1 MAKESTKGIT
11 GNGQMAKLQRQRKHM
26 FISAGIGMLL
36 LLLFM
41 TSNFFLS
48 SMSSSKQ
55 DVIIALNQ
63 YRLGSKALTYAVQ
76 SYAVSGDVKYY
87 DDYMRELNEDM
98 NRDKALAVLE
108 ENNITEEEW
117 EGIDQIAAL
126 SNGLVPLEEQAME
139 YAKAGDTDMAISQVF
154 SQEYEDTIR
163 EINALSDETINQII
177 ARMEHNQNIVQI
189 IQIVLEILFFVAL
202 AVMIMQTASII
213 RFARKELLLPIEKV
227 SLQMSAIAQGDFST
241 ELDLAQD
248 DSEVG
253 SMVGS
258 IAFMKKNIR
267 SMIGEISDVLE
278 LMGNGN
284 YNVTMQQEY
293 VGEFQKIEE
302 SFRLIAEKMRD
313 TLRTIRQVS
322 GQVDSGASQL
332 SSAAYNLAE
341 GSTDQAGQVSTLL
354 TISED
359 MESSMAESAEAARA
373 SVELASLAGETLQIG
388 NEKMLELKEAIGEIN
403 RCSEQIKT
411 IIGTIDGIAT
421 ETNLLSLNASIEAA
435 RAGEA
440 GKGFAVVA
448 DQVKNLAEE
457 SARAT
462 GRTTNLIE
470 TTIEAVNRGI
480 TIADETAEN
489 MQRVMSDAEAAIEK
503 MGQVASMLEK
513 DMGYMRQIG
522 GSIAQVSSVVDN
534 NSATSQETAAVSQ
547 EQKAQVETLVSLIDR
562 FEI

>member
-63 YRLGSKALTYAVQ
+63 YRLGSKTLTYAVQ
-76 SYAVSGDVKYY
+76 SYAVSGDMKHY
-87 DDYMRELNEDM
+87 DDYMRELNEDK

-108 ENNITEEEW
+108 ANNITEEEW
-117 EGIDQIAAL
+117 AGIHRIAEL
-126 SNGLVPLEEQAME
+126 SNGLVPLEENAME
-139 YAKAGDTDMAISQVF
+139 YARAGDTEMAVSQVF

-177 ARMEHNQNIVQI
+177 TRMERNQNIVQI

-202 AVMIMQTASII
+202 AVMIMQTTSII
-213 RFARKELLLPIEKV
+213 RFARKELLVPIEKV
-227 SLQMSAIAQGDFST
+227 SQQMSAIAQGDFST

-284 YNVTMQQEY
+284 YNVSMQQEY
-293 VGEFQKIEE
+293 VGEFCKIQE

-341 GSTDQAGQVSTLL
+341 GSTDQAGHVSTLL
-354 TISED
+354 TIAED
-359 MESSMAESAEAARA
+359 MESSMAESVEAATA
-373 SVELASLAGETLQIG
+373 SVKLASLAGETLQTG

-440 GKGFAVVA
+440 GRGFAVVA

-457 SARAT
+457 SAKAT

>member
-11 GNGQMAKLQRQRKHM
+11 GNGQMAKLQRQRKYM

-63 YRLGSKALTYAVQ
+63 YRLGSKTLTYAVQ
-76 SYAVSGDVKYY
+76 SYAVSGDMKHY
-87 DDYMRELNEDM
+87 DDYMRELNEDK

-108 ENNITEEEW
+108 ANNITEEEW
-117 EGIDQIAAL
+117 AGIHRIAEL
-126 SNGLVPLEEQAME
+126 SNGLVPLEENAME
-139 YAKAGDTDMAISQVF
+139 YARAGDTEMAVSQVF

-177 ARMEHNQNIVQI
+177 TRMERNQNIVQI

-202 AVMIMQTASII
+202 AVMIMQTTSII

-227 SLQMSAIAQGDFST
+227 SQQMSAIAQGDFST

-284 YNVTMQQEY
+284 YNVSMQQEY
-293 VGEFQKIEE
+293 VGEFCKIQE

-341 GSTDQAGQVSTLL
+341 GSTDQAGHVSTLL
-354 TISED
+354 TIAED
-359 MESSMAESAEAARA
+359 MEISMAESVEAATA
-373 SVELASLAGETLQIG
+373 SVKLASLAGETLQTG
-388 NEKMLELKEAIGEIN
+388 NEKMMELKEAIGEIN

-440 GKGFAVVA
+440 GRGFAVVA

>member
-1 MAKESTKGIT
+1 MAKESTNGIT

-41 TSNFFLS
+41 ASNFFLNT
-48 SMSSSKQ
+48 MSSSKQ

-63 YRLGSKALTYAVQ
+63 YRLGSKTLTYAVQ
-76 SYAVSGDVKYY
+76 SYAVSGDVKHY
-87 DDYMRELNEDM
+87 DDYMRELNEDK

-108 ENNITEEEW
+108 ANNITEEEW
-117 EGIDQIAAL
+117 AGIDRIAEL
-126 SNGLVPLEEQAME
+126 SNGLVPLEENAME
-139 YAKAGDTDMAISQVF
+139 YAKAGDTEMAVSQVF

-163 EINALSDETINQII
+163 EINALSDENINRII
-177 ARMEHNQNIVQI
+177 TRMENNQNIIQI
-189 IQIVLEILFFVAL
+189 IQVVLEILFFAAL
-202 AVMIMQTASII
+202 AVMIMQTVSII

-278 LMGNGN
+278 MMGNGN

-293 VGEFQKIEE
+293 VGEFRKIEE

-313 TLRTIRQVS
+313 TLRTLRQVS

-341 GSTDQAGQVSTLL
+341 GSTDQAGHVSTLL
-354 TISED
+354 TIAED

-373 SVELASLAGETLQIG
+373 SVELASLAGGTLQIG
-388 NEKMLELKEAIGEIN
+388 NEKMMELKEAIGEIN

-440 GKGFAVVA
+440 GRGFAVVA

-457 SARAT
+457 SAKAT

>member
-11 GNGQMAKLQRQRKHM
+11 RNGQMAKLQRQRKHM

-41 TSNFFLS
+41 TSNFLLS

-63 YRLGSKALTYAVQ
+63 YRLGSKTLTYAVQ
-76 SYAVSGDVKYY
+76 SYAVSGDMKHY
-87 DDYMRELNEDM
+87 DDYMRELNEDK

-108 ENNITEEEW
+108 ANDITEEEW
-117 EGIDQIAAL
+117 AGIHRIAEL
-126 SNGLVPLEEQAME
+126 SNGLVPLEENAME
-139 YAKAGDTDMAISQVF
+139 YARAGDTEMAVSQVF

-177 ARMEHNQNIVQI
+177 TRMERNQNIVEI

-202 AVMIMQTASII
+202 AVMIMQTTSII
-213 RFARKELLLPIEKV
+213 RFARKELLVPIEKV
-227 SLQMSAIAQGDFST
+227 SQQMSAIAQGDFST

-284 YNVTMQQEY
+284 YNVSMQQEY
-293 VGEFQKIEE
+293 VGEFCKIQE

-341 GSTDQAGQVSTLL
+341 GSTDQAGHVSTLL
-354 TISED
+354 TIAED
-359 MESSMAESAEAARA
+359 MESSMAESVEAATA
-373 SVELASLAGETLQIG
+373 SVKLASLAGETLQTG
-388 NEKMLELKEAIGEIN
+388 NEKMMELKEAIGEIN

-440 GKGFAVVA
+440 GRGFAVVA

-457 SARAT
+457 SAKAT

>member
-11 GNGQMAKLQRQRKHM
+11 RNGQMAKLQRHRKHM

-41 TSNFFLS
+41 TSNFLLS

-63 YRLGSKALTYAVQ
+63 YRLGSKTLTYAVQ
-76 SYAVSGDVKYY
+76 SYAVSGDMKHY
-87 DDYMRELNEDM
+87 DDYMRELNEDK

-108 ENNITEEEW
+108 ANDITEEEW
-117 EGIDQIAAL
+117 AGIHRIAEL
-126 SNGLVPLEEQAME
+126 SNGLVPLEENAME
-139 YAKAGDTDMAISQVF
+139 YARAGDTEMAVSQVF

-177 ARMEHNQNIVQI
+177 TRMERNQNIVEI

-202 AVMIMQTASII
+202 AVMIMQTTSII
-213 RFARKELLLPIEKV
+213 RFARKELLVPIEKV
-227 SLQMSAIAQGDFST
+227 SQQMSAIAQGDFST

-284 YNVTMQQEY
+284 YNVSMQQEY
-293 VGEFQKIEE
+293 VGEFCKIQE

-341 GSTDQAGQVSTLL
+341 GSTDQAGHVSTLL
-354 TISED
+354 TIAED
-359 MESSMAESAEAARA
+359 MESSMAESVEAATA
-373 SVELASLAGETLQIG
+373 SVKLASLAGETLQTG
-388 NEKMLELKEAIGEIN
+388 NEKMMELKEAIGEIN

-440 GKGFAVVA
+440 GRGFAVVA

-457 SARAT
+457 SAKAT

>member
-1 MAKESTKGIT
+1 MAKESTIGRT

-41 TSNFFLS
+41 ASNFFLNT
-48 SMSSSKQ
+48 MSSSKQ

-440 GKGFAVVA
+440 GRGFAVVA

>member
-1 MAKESTKGIT
+1 MAKERTKGIT

-63 YRLGSKALTYAVQ
+63 YRLGSKTLTYAVQ
-76 SYAVSGDVKYY
+76 SYAVSGDMKHY
-87 DDYMRELNEDM
+87 DDYMRELNEDK

-108 ENNITEEEW
+108 ANNITEEEW
-117 EGIDQIAAL
+117 AGIHRIAEL
-126 SNGLVPLEEQAME
+126 SNGLVPLEENAME
-139 YAKAGDTDMAISQVF
+139 YARAGDTEMAVSQVF

-177 ARMEHNQNIVQI
+177 TRMERNQNIVQI

-202 AVMIMQTASII
+202 AVMIMQTTSII
-213 RFARKELLLPIEKV
+213 RFARKELLVPIEKV
-227 SLQMSAIAQGDFST
+227 SQQMSAIAQGDFST

-284 YNVTMQQEY
+284 YNVSMQQEY
-293 VGEFQKIEE
+293 VGEFCKIQE

-341 GSTDQAGQVSTLL
+341 GSTDQAGHVSTLL
-354 TISED
+354 TIAED
-359 MESSMAESAEAARA
+359 MESSMAESVEAATA
-373 SVELASLAGETLQIG
+373 SVKLASLAGETLQTG
-388 NEKMLELKEAIGEIN
+388 NEKMMELKEAIGEIN

-440 GKGFAVVA
+440 GRGFAVVA

-457 SARAT
+457 SAKAT

-547 EQKAQVETLVSLIDR
+547 EQKAQVETLVSLIDK

>member
-1 MAKESTKGIT
+1 MAKESTNGIK

-26 FISAGIGMLL
+26 FISAGIGMFL

-41 TSNFFLS
+41 ASNFFLNT
-48 SMSSSKQ
+48 MSSSKQ

-63 YRLGSKALTYAVQ
+63 YRLGSKTLTYAVQ
-76 SYAVSGDVKYY
+76 SYAVSGDVKHY
-87 DDYMRELNEDM
+87 DDYMRELNEDK

-108 ENNITEEEW
+108 ANNITEEEW
-117 EGIDQIAAL
+117 AGIDRIAEL
-126 SNGLVPLEEQAME
+126 SNGLVPLEENAME
-139 YAKAGDTDMAISQVF
+139 YAKAGDTEMAVSQVF

-177 ARMEHNQNIVQI
+177 TRMERNQNIVQI
-189 IQIVLEILFFVAL
+189 IQVVLEILFFAAL
-202 AVMIMQTASII
+202 VVMIMQTVSII

-278 LMGNGN
+278 MMGNGN

-293 VGEFQKIEE
+293 VGEFRKIEE

-359 MESSMAESAEAARA
+359 MEISMAESAEAARA

-440 GKGFAVVA
+440 GRGFAVVA